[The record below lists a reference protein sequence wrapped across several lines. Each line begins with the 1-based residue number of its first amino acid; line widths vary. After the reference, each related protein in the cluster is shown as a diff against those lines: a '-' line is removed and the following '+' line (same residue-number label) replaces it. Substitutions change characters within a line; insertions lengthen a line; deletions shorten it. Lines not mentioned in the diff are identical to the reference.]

1 MHEDPPSFSET
12 AHRVN
17 TIPGVEE
24 TAYTWDIPRGRIEW
38 EPNAAVVLGMG
49 EISDIAT
56 AAGYESRLLPEHA
69 DRWHRA
75 VLNASAASGD
85 PAGEPYQVQYGFR
98 PDGSG
103 NADLVVWLDDTGHW
117 WPDDHGRP
125 SRVRGKIRVVDAR
138 LCDEPAAADTRNG
151 HKGDA
156 GISEQLNTV
165 IGRIAAT
172 HETSAFL
179 IAAVS
184 NLSMINAS
192 FGIGVGNEVGAA
204 VARILRSEL
213 GNQGTL
219 TVYASNKFG
228 IILKA
233 ANAETMRATAARL
246 IEAVR
251 NARIDTSAC
260 LVTATIAIGGVLIP
274 EQAQTAS
281 LAMSHALDALEQA
294 RIEQTDSFV
303 AYEREIND
311 ARRRNIA
318 VASGVVSALDEG
330 RMHFV
335 LQPIIEADTGK
346 PAMYECLLRMTRPDG
361 SIASAGEFIHVA
373 EQLGMAR
380 RIDMHTL
387 ELAVALLARH
397 PHLRLSVNVSG
408 FTANDSEW
416 ALALHRL
423 TGNRREMTQRL
434 MVEITET
441 AMIHDLGRMSA
452 FVDMLRGVG
461 CTVAIDDFG
470 AGYTSFSHLK
480 KLRVD
485 VLKIDGAFVKDLPND
500 HQGRMLVKSMIEMAK
515 AFGLKTIAEWVGDTG
530 TAQFL
535 RDAGVTYLQGFLYGM
550 PIAVDE
556 LPPAA

>member
-1 MHEDPPSFSET
+1 MHEDPPSSSDD
-12 AHRVN
+12 AHRES

-24 TAYTWDIPRGRIEW
+24 TAYTWHIAQGRIDW
-38 EPNAAVVLGMG
+38 EPNAAVVLGMDDIG
-49 EISDIAT
+49 QIAT
-56 AAGYESRLLPEHA
+56 AAGFESRLLPDHA
-69 DRWHRA
+69 GRWHRA
-75 VLNASAASGD
+75 IQDATASGD

-98 PDGSG
+98 SNGGGHS
-103 NADLVVWLDDTGHW
+103 DLVVWLEDTGHW
-117 WPDDHGRP
+117 WPDAEGRP

-138 LCDEPAAADTRNG
+138 LLDEPAVALNG
-151 HKGDA
+151 HAGDSA
-156 GISEQLNTV
+156 LSEQLNAA
-165 IGRIAAT
+165 IGRAASSRQ
-172 HETSAFL
+172 TSAFM

-192 FGIGVGNEVGAA
+192 FGIIVGNEVVAA
-204 VARILRSEL
+204 VAGILRSEL
-213 GNQGTL
+213 KDDGTL

-228 IILKA
+228 IILERSD
-233 ANAETMRATAARL
+233 AEAMRRTSARL
-246 IEAVR
+246 IEAIR
-251 NARIDTSAC
+251 NARIATSTC
-260 LVTATIAIGGVLIP
+260 IITATIAIGGVLVP
-274 EQAQTAS
+274 DQAQTAA
-281 LAMSHALDALEQA
+281 LAMAHALDALGQA
-294 RIEQTDSFV
+294 RLEQTDSFV
-303 AYEREIND
+303 AFEREIND
-311 ARRRNIA
+311 TRRRNIA
-318 VASGVVSALDEG
+318 VANGVVSALDEG

-335 LQPIIEADTGK
+335 LQPIIEAETGK

-361 SIASAGEFIHVA
+361 SVASAGEFIHVA

-380 RIDMHTL
+380 KIDMHTL

-397 PHLRLSVNVSG
+397 PRLMLSVNVSG
-408 FTANDSEW
+408 FTANDNAW
-416 ALALHRL
+416 AEALHRL

-452 FVDMLRGVG
+452 FVDMLRDVG

-500 HQGRMLVKSMIEMAK
+500 HQGRVLIKSMIELAK
-515 AFGLKTIAEWVGDTG
+515 AFGLKTIAEWVGDAQ

-535 RDAGVTYLQGFLYGM
+535 RDAGVTYLQGFLYGL
-550 PIAVDE
+550 PIAVEE
-556 LPPAA
+556 LPPPA